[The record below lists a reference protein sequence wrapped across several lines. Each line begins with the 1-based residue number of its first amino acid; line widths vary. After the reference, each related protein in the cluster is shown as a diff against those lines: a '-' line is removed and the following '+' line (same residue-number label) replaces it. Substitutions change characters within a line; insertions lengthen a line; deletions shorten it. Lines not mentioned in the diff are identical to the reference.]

1 MYSRFFVIWQ
11 LMKNL
16 FYFLI
21 FLPFALIAQP
31 RFSTAVSDSLDLE
44 ADAFWGADSFG
55 NLYYTKG
62 NVFYKKSGD
71 KIFSFYALSLGEV
84 SSVDLLNPLKITLF
98 YKDFNSAVILDNQLS
113 EIQRIGFNTNQT
125 YRMVAH
131 CTTSYERNLWVFNV
145 DLQQLELYN
154 YAKDKALVSTQPIAD
169 VVKEQLSNYNF
180 CWLLTGKRLIQYN
193 IYGSPVSEFPLENA
207 SKLHR
212 FKDSLIFV
220 QDGNLFYFDAKFR
233 ELIPI
238 PLGKTNF
245 KDFSITNDKLYLYQ
259 NNQLTVYNLTFQP

>member
-1 MYSRFFVIWQ
+1 
-11 LMKNL
+11 MKSL
-16 FYFLI
+16 FYFLVI
-21 FLPFALIAQP
+21 VPFVLIAQP
-31 RFSTAVSDSLDLE
+31 RFSLSVSDSLVLE

-55 NLYYTKG
+55 NLYYTKD

-71 KIFSFYALSLGEV
+71 KTFSFYALSFGAV

-98 YKDFNSAVILDNQLS
+98 YKDFNRAVVLDNQLS
-113 EIQRIGFNTNQT
+113 EIQRVDFNTNQT
-125 YRMVAH
+125 YRMVAY

-154 YAKDKALVSTQPIAD
+154 YAQDKALVSTQPIAD
-169 VVKEQLSNYNF
+169 KVKEQLSNYNF
-180 CWLLTGKRLIQYN
+180 CWLLTDKRLIQYN

-212 FKDSLIFV
+212 FKDSILFV

-233 ELIPI
+233 DLVAISLE
-238 PLGKTNF
+238 KTNF
-245 KDFSITNDKLYLYQ
+245 KDFSTTNDKLYLYQ
-259 NNQLTVYNLTFQP
+259 NNQLTIYNLTFQP